1 MDAMSKYG
9 LPNLFRRMKDVKTP
23 VAWSLFII
31 LLCTSARLLGQPR
44 LQQINIGD
52 FTTTSGLIIKDC
64 KIGYRTVG
72 KLNADSSNVIL
83 WPSWFGGTSESIVNP
98 RSLASWMD
106 STGFYIIAVDALTDG
121 VSSSPSNTADFP
133 RVTIR
138 DMVNSQHTLLVQH
151 LHIHH
156 VFAVLGISLGG
167 MQVFEWIVAYPDFM
181 DKAIPIIGTPKQSS
195 YDILVWQTQAD
206 LINEAGSN
214 EEDIHRAM
222 KRVCDVSSMA
232 CYTPSYFVREV
243 TPDEIHEWR
252 NDSYSSMRDSK
263 DYLAGLEAMIAQ
275 DIYKSAS
282 IDPET
287 ISNVVKADVHI
298 IVSAQDHLVNPASSI
313 AFAEQLGCALTM
325 LQGDCGHIAVWCE
338 ADKIKEVTSSF
349 LNR

>member
-1 MDAMSKYG
+1 MSKHG
-9 LPNLFRRMKDVKTP
+9 LPKSSKRMIDVKTP
-23 VAWSLFII
+23 VACFLLII
-31 LLCTSARLLGQPR
+31 LLFASNRLLGQSK
-44 LQQINIGD
+44 QQRINIGD
-52 FTTTSGLIIKDC
+52 FTTTSGHVIKDC

-72 KLNADSSNVIL
+72 ELNADSSNVIL
-83 WPSWFGGTSESIVNP
+83 WPSWFGGTSKSIVNP
-98 RSLASWMD
+98 RSLPNWID

-133 RVTIR
+133 SVTVR
-138 DMVNSQHTLLVQH
+138 DMVNSQYTLLVRH

-156 VFAVLGISLGG
+156 VFAVVGISLGG
-167 MQVFEWIVAYPDFM
+167 MQAFEWIVAYPDFM

-206 LINEAGSN
+206 LIKEAGSN

-222 KRVCDVSSMA
+222 KRVYDVSSMN

-243 TPDEIHEWR
+243 TPDKINEWR
-252 NDSYSSMRDSK
+252 NNSYSSMRDSR
-263 DYLAGLEAMIAQ
+263 DYLGGLEAMIAQ

-287 ISNVVKADVHI
+287 IANVVKADVHI

-313 AFAEQLGCALTM
+313 DFAEQLGCALTI